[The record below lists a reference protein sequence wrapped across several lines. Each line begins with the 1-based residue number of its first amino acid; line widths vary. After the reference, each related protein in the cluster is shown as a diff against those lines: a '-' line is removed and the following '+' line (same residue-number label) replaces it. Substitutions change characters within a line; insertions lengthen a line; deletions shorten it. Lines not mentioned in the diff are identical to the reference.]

1 MTAAPTI
8 YIIEDDPGM
17 RDALT
22 LLLQGDGFDVR
33 AYPSA
38 EAFLAELDRLQP
50 ICLIT
55 DLRLPDMDGLTLYRH
70 LVKLGLNPAT
80 VIITAYGDVP
90 MAVAALKEGVLDFVE
105 KPFDPVL
112 LLECVREA
120 WQHAAASQER
130 KLQVAEIEARRSTLT
145 PREVQVLELLVE
157 AYPNTEIAAKLGTS
171 VRTVEHHRAHIFA
184 KMGARSLG
192 HLIKLVLA
200 KRQPGPNQ

>member
-70 LVKLGLNPAT
+70 LVNLG
-80 VIITAYGDVP
+80 
-90 MAVAALKEGVLDFVE
+90 
-105 KPFDPVL
+105 
-112 LLECVREA
+112 
-120 WQHAAASQER
+120 
-130 KLQVAEIEARRSTLT
+130 
-145 PREVQVLELLVE
+145 
-157 AYPNTEIAAKLGTS
+157 
-171 VRTVEHHRAHIFA
+171 
-184 KMGARSLG
+184 
-192 HLIKLVLA
+192 
-200 KRQPGPNQ
+200 